1 LCRPRNNLQFVKGL
15 LTSEANNRSRREKGL
30 FLTLGSEK
38 STCRKDIRKMFLE
51 EGLGNQLYPAQGV
64 GGARERKMIE
74 NISPVAGTPAQKS
87 SASATEA
94 PAKKP
99 DNAPPPVYTA
109 PINPRLRFDAP
120 SGVVVT
126 EFLKDGK
133 DVQSQV
139 PSAAALAY
147 LRAGLQADGLSK
159 QDSTEPSSNG

>member
-1 LCRPRNNLQFVKGL
+1 
-15 LTSEANNRSRREKGL
+15 
-30 FLTLGSEK
+30 
-38 STCRKDIRKMFLE
+38 
-51 EGLGNQLYPAQGV
+51 
-64 GGARERKMIE
+64 MIE
-74 NISPVAGTPAQKS
+74 NISAIAGSSAQKPS
-87 SASATEA
+87 SGATTEASAKKSDA
-94 PAKKP
+94 PT
-99 DNAPPPVYTA
+99 PVYTA

-120 SGVVVT
+120 AGVVVT

>member
-1 LCRPRNNLQFVKGL
+1 
-15 LTSEANNRSRREKGL
+15 
-30 FLTLGSEK
+30 
-38 STCRKDIRKMFLE
+38 
-51 EGLGNQLYPAQGV
+51 
-64 GGARERKMIE
+64 MIE
-74 NISPVAGTPAQKS
+74 TISAVAGTPAQKS
-87 SASATEA
+87 SGSAGNTEA

-99 DNAPPPVYTA
+99 DAPEPVYTA

-126 EFLKDGK
+126 EFLKNGK

-159 QDSTEPSSNG
+159 SEAVEPSSNG